1 MLSATQISQKWLT
14 NFNNGT
20 QAMTDGVNN
29 VQQAPG
35 IAAAAAQALW
45 LQRIQASAPKWAAKV
60 SAVSLA
66 DWKSAMITLGIPRA
80 QAGASA
86 KQGKYTAF
94 IQEYSTFLQGA
105 VAQVKGMPKGTL
117 QQSIARSSSMITAS
131 YNWGQQR
138 NA

>member
-1 MLSATQISQKWLT
+1 MNDTVTHIETTTPRPQATLSEPRA
-14 NFNNGT
+14 
-20 QAMTDGVNN
+20 
-29 VQQAPG
+29 
-35 IAAAAAQALW
+35 
-45 LQRIQASAPKWAAKV
+45 
-60 SAVSLA
+60 
-66 DWKSAMITLGIPRA
+66 GIPRA